1 MAAYKTLISWEQ
13 IAPYYRPISSC
24 KTRSVEAFRSLLLYA
39 ISDISHDAMNRF
51 SAAALVN
58 ISAVDQPSYKAVLL
72 SVIEQQKQGISESD
86 AEWLEA
92 MNFGPDRDK

>member
-1 MAAYKTLISWEQ
+1 
-13 IAPYYRPISSC
+13 
-24 KTRSVEAFRSLLLYA
+24 
-39 ISDISHDAMNRF
+39 MNRF

-72 SVIEQQKQGISESD
+72 SVIEQQKQGVSESD